1 MASRREQ
8 IIAQWSLVISCL
20 ALVVSG
26 LTYWQSKRQFRTDYD
41 AAIIVSPGVLPIKRI
56 SDGEQ
61 KFSLDVS
68 NTAKENVGYFLRVA
82 SNMGCV
88 KGNGSKPQ
96 LVPCG
101 YESQIIHLS
110 KPEAGSHKYTHDIS
124 VNAAAGAVAMPL
136 AYMSDPKY
144 YLSVEV
150 VNASNGKTLFQSLCY
165 YTYIPDEKSFS
176 LHQPVMDT
184 TGESKILQSKCY
196 GLQE

>member
-20 ALVVSG
+20 ALAVSG
-26 LTYWQSKRQFRTDYD
+26 LTYWQSKRQFGTDYD
-41 AAIIVSPGVLPIKRI
+41 AAVIISPGILPIKRI
-56 SDGEQ
+56 LDGEQ

-82 SNMGCV
+82 SNIGCI

-101 YESQIIHLS
+101 YESQIIRLS

-124 VNAAAGAVAMPL
+124 VNAAAGAVPMPL
-136 AYMSDPKY
+136 AYTSDPKY

-165 YTYIPDEKSFS
+165 YTYAPDEKSFS
-176 LHQPVMDT
+176 LYQPVMDT
-184 TGESKILQSKCY
+184 SGESKVLQSKCY
-196 GLQE
+196 GLQ